1 GIGTSAPQ
9 ASLDVA
15 SSGTA
20 FTKNAILSR
29 PASGMDANFILKT
42 STGNTTSNPGDV
54 TNAFGQSYGEN
65 GALSEG
71 IEFMRGGGA
80 TDGSIAI
87 KTAGTERLR
96 IDTNGNIGIGT
107 NYAGDKLYVAASE
120 NRQGVTVT
128 NSTTTAGT
136 VTKLGIGGGTPTW
149 GGINYTNIDNVGE
162 SRMSLGTYEGLEFLT
177 VKIAGANG
185 GNVGIGTTSPSSK
198 LDVAGGVKIGNDTST
213 CSAANQGTLKYIG
226 GQCYLCNGTSW
237 SPFAIASPQ
246 VAVVKATTGFPA
258 PAVMDENMTIFSQQ
272 VPISTAGFTANSISA
287 TLGNDGVRDFIK
299 LPAAGVY
306 QINFS
311 TFGSCNYFNSI
322 SAGANGTGLN
332 VSIYKAPNNTTYT
345 LLESYRSSA
354 FTPYAIVAQSNYNT
368 QLNASFVVSVS
379 SNDKLAF
386 QLDFIK
392 SAATGNTCMCGGVQT
407 LPTGGTFTSQII
419 VNKL

>member
-1 GIGTSAPQ
+1 MKHLFTAAAMLFSIIAFAQVGINNTSPKATLDITAKTTDGSKPEGLIAPRLKGNEIQ
-9 ASLDVA
+9 
-15 SSGTA
+15 SGTYGSDQKGA
-20 FTKNAILSR
+20 IIYATTAATAPNAVTTNITQSGYYYFDGSVWQKVITGSVANSDLTTGAGGIYKGSGSLS
-29 PASGMDANFILKT
+29 
-42 STGNTTSNPGDV
+42 GNTTV
-54 TNAFGQSYGEN
+54 TQGANTLAFTS
-65 GALSEG
+65 
-71 IEFMRGGGA
+71 
-80 TDGSIAI
+80 
-87 KTAGTERLR
+87 TA
-96 IDTNGNIGIGT
+96 TNGFSVDGT
-107 NYAGDKLYVAASE
+107 TLSVDAA
-120 NRQGVTVT
+120 NHR
-128 NSTTTAGT
+128 
-136 VTKLGIGGGTPTW
+136 L
-149 GGINYTNIDNVGE
+149 
-162 SRMSLGTYEGLEFLT
+162 
-177 VKIAGANG
+177 
-185 GNVGIGTTSPSSK
+185 GIGTTSPSSK
-198 LDVAGGVKIGNDTST
+198 LDVNGGVKIGNDAST
-213 CSAANQGTLKYIG
+213 CSAANQGTLKYVG

-246 VAVVKATTGFPA
+246 VAVVKSTTGFPA
-258 PAVMDENMTIFSQQ
+258 PAVMDENMTILSQQ

-311 TFGSCNYFNSI
+311 TFGSCYNFNSI
-322 SAGANGTGLN
+322 SAGVNGTGLN
-332 VSIYKAPNNTTYT
+332 VSIYKAPNNNTYT

-392 SAATGNTCMCGGVQT
+392 NAAAGNTCTCGGVQT